1 MESLTEWLH
10 WIKNKFNFYTMLNC
24 FKVSFIF
31 IITDRTK
38 TFKMKTIKLSFFAV
52 LFAIAHLFA
61 QQKTEDTY
69 TLLKPD
75 RVFDGQQ
82 MHSGWWV
89 LVKDNHIEAAGEP
102 GTMTVPPAAK
112 IIDLKGMTLLPG
124 LIEGHSHLFLH
135 PYNETSWNDQVLT
148 ESRAERTARAVVH
161 AKETLMAGFTTVRD
175 LGTEGAGYDDVGLKT
190 AIEKGIIP
198 GPRMLVATR
207 AIVATGSYGPK
218 SDVSEINIIKGA
230 EEADG
235 VEGITHAVRSQI
247 GHGADVVK
255 IYADYRWGLNETAAP
270 TFTEDEL
277 RAAVA
282 VAKSSGRIVVVH
294 SGTEEG
300 MRRAIAAGVTTIEHG
315 DGGTPEL
322 FKMMKEKG
330 IALCPTIAATEA
342 ISTYHGWRKGID
354 PDPAGVKQK
363 HYIFTEALKA
373 GVTICM
379 GGDVGVFPHGDNA
392 REMVLMA
399 EYGMKAID
407 VLRSA
412 TSANAGVFGLKD
424 LGNIKTG
431 YLADII
437 AVAGNPADDIKLV
450 KQVKL
455 VMKDGVI
462 YKN

>member
-1 MESLTEWLH
+1 
-10 WIKNKFNFYTMLNC
+10 
-24 FKVSFIF
+24 
-31 IITDRTK
+31 
-38 TFKMKTIKLSFFAV
+38 MKTIQILFFAI
-52 LFAIAHLFA
+52 LLSCTYLFA
-61 QQKTEDTY
+61 QHKADDTY

-75 RVFDGQQ
+75 RVFDGQE
-82 MHSGWWV
+82 MHTGWWV
-89 LVKDNHIEAAGEP
+89 LIKGNHIEAVGGPSTIAAP
-102 GTMTVPPAAK
+102 SNAK
-112 IIDLKGMTLLPG
+112 IIDLKGMTILPG
-124 LIEGHSHLFLH
+124 MIEGHSHLFLH

-161 AKETLMAGFTTVRD
+161 ARAALMAGFTTVRD
-175 LGTEGAGYDDVGLKT
+175 LGTEGAGYDDVGLKR

-198 GPRMLVATR
+198 GPRMLCATR

-218 SDVSEINIIKGA
+218 SEVAEASIIKGA

-235 VEGITHAVRSQI
+235 LDGITHAVRSQI

-255 IYADYRWGLNETAAP
+255 IYVDYRWGLNETPQP

-277 RAAVA
+277 KVAVQ
-282 VAKSSGRIVVVH
+282 VAKSSGRIVAVH
-294 SGTEEG
+294 CGTEEG
-300 MRRAIAAGVTTIEHG
+300 MRRAIAARVTTIEHG

-322 FKMMKEKG
+322 FKLMKEKG

-354 PDPAGVKQK
+354 PDPAGVKRK
-363 HYIFTEALKA
+363 HYIFAEALKA

-379 GGDVGVFPHGDNA
+379 GGDVGVFAHGDNA

-399 EYGMKAID
+399 EYGMKPID

-412 TSANAGVFGLKD
+412 TSINAEVFGLKD
-424 LGNIKTG
+424 LGNVKPG
-431 YLADII
+431 YLADLV
-437 AVAGNPADDIKLV
+437 AVDGNPVEDIKAV

-462 YKN
+462 VK